1 VALIESIA
9 DRKPRERV
17 ETEVFTG
24 YREVR
29 RYKCPPSELA
39 THLSGAL
46 ALGAVIPGASGTT
59 PEQARLVSV
68 SAPQQGEG
76 MLLYVSA
83 TFIEIDCGAA
93 ALSTTTFRFTT
104 KSSVQDGQHEKTQIT
119 YGVASTTSDGG
130 IPAVAKTDVRD
141 AGNLTGTTPTA
152 LADSVCRSV
161 TVIASW
167 NGRVLIQVEYAA
179 LKPEATYG

>member
-1 VALIESIA
+1 MALIESIA

-93 ALSTTTFRFTT
+93 ALGATTFRFTT
-104 KSSVQDGQHEKTQIT
+104 KNTVTDGQHEKVKVC
-119 YGVASTTSDGG
+119 YGVASITSDGG
-130 IPAVAKTDVRD
+130 IPAVAMTDVRD
-141 AGNLTGTTPTA
+141 TTHLTGTTPTA